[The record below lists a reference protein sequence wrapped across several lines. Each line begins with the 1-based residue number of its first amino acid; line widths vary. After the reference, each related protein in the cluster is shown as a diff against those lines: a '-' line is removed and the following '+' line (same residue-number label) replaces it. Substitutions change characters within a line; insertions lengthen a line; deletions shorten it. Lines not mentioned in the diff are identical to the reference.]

1 MEDLVANPW
10 IVGIGGGV
18 ISSLIVFFI
27 TKFFLSKKENKE
39 YEQKVRLATN
49 DVVYSVRPLVIDKA
63 IPTNDVL
70 AALRSAIAVKYGVKT
85 SDVIGIKQ
93 LVSILVLEILSN
105 SFLNSS
111 QKNEYCNLL
120 MTMKDEPSHIS
131 SNDAHKRKD
140 GRNLYISM
148 MLSLVCFSAV
158 FASIVT
164 SEKSHVVD
172 IEVYRKA
179 LLLVIS
185 TLMFL
190 LGFTSFTLLKLKDS
204 LRKRKEDL
212 DELKLKLSEYE
223 MSDISVDTK

>member
-1 MEDLVANPW
+1 MYMDDLIANPW

-49 DVVYSVRPLVIDKA
+49 EVVYAVRPLVIDKA
-63 IPTNDVL
+63 IPANDVL
-70 AALRSAIAVKYGVKT
+70 AALRSAIAVKYGVKV

-120 MTMKDEPSHIS
+120 MTMKDEPKQTP
-131 SNDAHKRKD
+131 SNDVHKRKSE
-140 GRNLYISM
+140 RNLYISM
-148 MLSLVCFSAV
+148 MLSLVCFGMVLGSV
-158 FASIVT
+158 VASK
-164 SEKSHVVD
+164 EKNVENV
-172 IEVYRKA
+172 EVYKQGFF
-179 LLLVIS
+179 VMIS
-185 TLMFL
+185 ALMFTFVL
-190 LGFTSFTLLKLKDS
+190 TTFTVYKLKER
-204 LRKRKEDL
+204 LKIRKIEL
-212 DELKLKLSEYE
+212 DKLKLKLDEYE
-223 MSDISVDTK
+223 TGTK

>member
-1 MEDLVANPW
+1 MDDLIANPW

-49 DVVYSVRPLVIDKA
+49 EVVYAVRPLVIDKA
-63 IPTNDVL
+63 IPANDVL
-70 AALRSAIAVKYGVKT
+70 AALRSAIAVKYGVKV

-120 MTMKDEPSHIS
+120 MAMKDEPKQTP
-131 SNDAHKRKD
+131 SNDVHKRKSE
-140 GRNLYISM
+140 RNLYISM
-148 MLSLVCFSAV
+148 MLSLLCFGMVLGSV
-158 FASIVT
+158 VASK
-164 SEKSHVVD
+164 EKNVENV
-172 IEVYRKA
+172 EVYKQGFF
-179 LLLVIS
+179 VMIS
-185 TLMFL
+185 ALMFTFVL
-190 LGFTSFTLLKLKDS
+190 TTFTLYKLKER
-204 LRKRKEDL
+204 LKKRKIEL
-212 DELKLKLSEYE
+212 DELKLKLDEYE
-223 MSDISVDTK
+223 TGAK

>member
-1 MEDLVANPW
+1 MDDLIANPW

-49 DVVYSVRPLVIDKA
+49 EVVYAVRPLVIDKA
-63 IPTNDVL
+63 IPANDVL
-70 AALRSAIAVKYGVKT
+70 AALRSAIAVKYGVKV

-120 MTMKDEPSHIS
+120 MTMKDEPKQTP
-131 SNDAHKRKD
+131 SNDVHKRKSE
-140 GRNLYISM
+140 RNLYISM
-148 MLSLVCFSAV
+148 MLSLLCFGMVLGSV
-158 FASIVT
+158 VASK
-164 SEKSHVVD
+164 EKNVENV
-172 IEVYRKA
+172 EVYKQGFFLINSA
-179 LLLVIS
+179 
-185 TLMFL
+185 LMFI
-190 LGFTSFTLLKLKDS
+190 LGLTTFTLYKLKER
-204 LRKRKEDL
+204 LKKRKIEL
-212 DELKLKLSEYE
+212 DKLKLKLDEYE
-223 MSDISVDTK
+223 TGAK

>member
-1 MEDLVANPW
+1 MYMDDLIANPW

-49 DVVYSVRPLVIDKA
+49 EVVYAVRPLVIDKA
-63 IPTNDVL
+63 IPANDVL
-70 AALRSAIAVKYGVKT
+70 AALRSAIAVKYGVKV

-120 MTMKDEPSHIS
+120 MTMKDEPKQTP
-131 SNDAHKRKD
+131 SNDVHKRKSE
-140 GRNLYISM
+140 RNLYISM
-148 MLSLVCFSAV
+148 MLSLLCFGMVLGSV
-158 FASIVT
+158 VASK
-164 SEKSHVVD
+164 EKNVENV
-172 IEVYRKA
+172 EVYKQGFF
-179 LLLVIS
+179 VMIS
-185 TLMFL
+185 ALMFTFVL
-190 LGFTSFTLLKLKDS
+190 TTFTLYKLKER
-204 LRKRKEDL
+204 LKKRKIEL
-212 DELKLKLSEYE
+212 DELKLKLDEYE
-223 MSDISVDTK
+223 TGAK

>member
-1 MEDLVANPW
+1 MYMDDLIANPW

-49 DVVYSVRPLVIDKA
+49 EVVYAVRPLVIDKA
-63 IPTNDVL
+63 IPANDVL
-70 AALRSAIAVKYGVKT
+70 AALRSAIAVKYGVKV

-120 MTMKDEPSHIS
+120 MTMKDEPKQTP
-131 SNDAHKRKD
+131 SNDVHKRKSE
-140 GRNLYISM
+140 RNLYISM
-148 MLSLVCFSAV
+148 MLSLLCFSAV
-158 FASIVT
+158 LGSVLASKEKNVEIV
-164 SEKSHVVD
+164 
-172 IEVYRKA
+172 EVYKQGFF
-179 LLLVIS
+179 LIIS
-185 TLMFL
+185 ALMFI
-190 LGFTSFTLLKLKDS
+190 LGLTTFTLYKLKER
-204 LRKRKEDL
+204 LKKRKIEL
-212 DELKLKLSEYE
+212 DKLKLKLDEYE
-223 MSDISVDTK
+223 TGAK

>member
-1 MEDLVANPW
+1 MYMDDLIANPW

-49 DVVYSVRPLVIDKA
+49 DVVYAVRPLVIDKA
-63 IPTNDVL
+63 IPSNDVL
-70 AALRSAIAVKYGVKT
+70 AALRSAIAVKYGVKV

-120 MTMKDEPSHIS
+120 MTMKDEPKQTP
-131 SNDAHKRKD
+131 SNDVHKRKSE
-140 GRNLYISM
+140 RNLYISM
-148 MLSLVCFSAV
+148 MLSLLCFSTV
-158 FASIVT
+158 LGSVLASKEKNVEIV
-164 SEKSHVVD
+164 
-172 IEVYRKA
+172 EVYKQGFF
-179 LLLVIS
+179 LIIS
-185 TLMFL
+185 ALMFI
-190 LGFTSFTLLKLKDS
+190 LGLTTFTLYKLKER
-204 LRKRKEDL
+204 LKKRKIEL
-212 DELKLKLSEYE
+212 DKLKLKLDEYE
-223 MSDISVDTK
+223 TGAK

>member
-1 MEDLVANPW
+1 MDDLIANPW

-49 DVVYSVRPLVIDKA
+49 EVVYAVRPLVIDKA
-63 IPTNDVL
+63 IPANDVL
-70 AALRSAIAVKYGVKT
+70 AALRSAIAVKYGVKV

-120 MTMKDEPSHIS
+120 MTMKDEPKQTP
-131 SNDAHKRKD
+131 SNDVHKRKSE
-140 GRNLYISM
+140 RNLYISM
-148 MLSLVCFSAV
+148 MLSLVCFGMVLGSV
-158 FASIVT
+158 VASK
-164 SEKSHVVD
+164 EKNVENV
-172 IEVYRKA
+172 EVYKQGFF
-179 LLLVIS
+179 VMIS
-185 TLMFL
+185 ALMFTFVL
-190 LGFTSFTLLKLKDS
+190 TTYTVYKLKER
-204 LRKRKEDL
+204 LKKRKIEL
-212 DELKLKLSEYE
+212 DKLKLKLDEYE
-223 MSDISVDTK
+223 TGTK

>member
-1 MEDLVANPW
+1 MYMDDLIANPW

-49 DVVYSVRPLVIDKA
+49 EVVYAVRPLVIDKA
-63 IPTNDVL
+63 IPANDVL
-70 AALRSAIAVKYGVKT
+70 AALRSAIAVKYGVKV

-120 MTMKDEPSHIS
+120 MTMKDEPKQTP
-131 SNDAHKRKD
+131 SNDGHKRKSE
-140 GRNLYISM
+140 RNLYISM
-148 MLSLVCFSAV
+148 MLSLLCFGMVLGSV
-158 FASIVT
+158 VASK
-164 SEKSHVVD
+164 EKNVENV
-172 IEVYRKA
+172 EVYKQGFF
-179 LLLVIS
+179 VMIS
-185 TLMFL
+185 ALMFTFVL
-190 LGFTSFTLLKLKDS
+190 TTFTLYKLKER
-204 LRKRKEDL
+204 LKKRKIEL
-212 DELKLKLSEYE
+212 DELKLKLDEYE
-223 MSDISVDTK
+223 TGAK

>member
-1 MEDLVANPW
+1 MDDLIANPW

-49 DVVYSVRPLVIDKA
+49 EVVYAVRPLVIDKA
-63 IPTNDVL
+63 IPANDVL
-70 AALRSAIAVKYGVKT
+70 AALRSAIAVKYGVKV

-120 MTMKDEPSHIS
+120 MTMKDEPKQTP
-131 SNDAHKRKD
+131 SNDVHKRKSE
-140 GRNLYISM
+140 RNLYTYRSNNEDKNKDKDYTHKYVTVSQFYRM
-148 MLSLVCFSAV
+148 RDSLKQEEFGH
-158 FASIVT
+158 T
-164 SEKSHVVD
+164 EKSDDFSEETKQDIEKQKMVVD
-172 IEVYRKA
+172 TIYKM
-179 LLLVIS
+179 IS
-185 TLMFL
+185 KKHTRINKIK
-190 LGFTSFTLLKLKDS
+190 G
-204 LRKRKEDL
+204 
-212 DELKLKLSEYE
+212 
-223 MSDISVDTK
+223 

>member
-1 MEDLVANPW
+1 MYMDDLIANPW

-49 DVVYSVRPLVIDKA
+49 EVVYAVRPLVIDKA
-63 IPTNDVL
+63 IPANDVL
-70 AALRSAIAVKYGVKT
+70 AALRSAIAVKYGVKV

-120 MTMKDEPSHIS
+120 MTMKDEPKQTP
-131 SNDAHKRKD
+131 SNDVHKRKSE
-140 GRNLYISM
+140 RNLYISM
-148 MLSLVCFSAV
+148 MLSLLCFSAV
-158 FASIVT
+158 LGSVLASK
-164 SEKSHVVD
+164 EKNVENV
-172 IEVYRKA
+172 EVYKQGFF
-179 LLLVIS
+179 VMIS
-185 TLMFL
+185 ALMFTFVL
-190 LGFTSFTLLKLKDS
+190 TTFTLYKLKER
-204 LRKRKEDL
+204 LKKRKIEL
-212 DELKLKLSEYE
+212 DKLKLKLDEYE
-223 MSDISVDTK
+223 TGAK

>member
-1 MEDLVANPW
+1 MYMDDLIANPW

-49 DVVYSVRPLVIDKA
+49 EVVYAVRPLVIDKA
-63 IPTNDVL
+63 IPANDVL
-70 AALRSAIAVKYGVKT
+70 AALRSAIAVKYGVKV

-120 MTMKDEPSHIS
+120 MTMKDEPKQTP
-131 SNDAHKRKD
+131 SNDVHKRKSE
-140 GRNLYISM
+140 RNLYISI
-148 MLSLVCFSAV
+148 MLSLLCFGMVLGSV
-158 FASIVT
+158 VASK
-164 SEKSHVVD
+164 EKNVENV
-172 IEVYRKA
+172 EVYKQGFF
-179 LLLVIS
+179 VMIS
-185 TLMFL
+185 ALMFTFVL
-190 LGFTSFTLLKLKDS
+190 TTFTVYKLKER
-204 LRKRKEDL
+204 LKKRKIEL
-212 DELKLKLSEYE
+212 DKLKLKLDEYE
-223 MSDISVDTK
+223 TGAK

>member
-1 MEDLVANPW
+1 MDDLIANPW

-49 DVVYSVRPLVIDKA
+49 EVVYAVRPLVIDKA
-63 IPTNDVL
+63 IPANDVL
-70 AALRSAIAVKYGVKT
+70 AALRSAIAVKYGVKV

-120 MTMKDEPSHIS
+120 MTMKDEPKQTP
-131 SNDAHKRKD
+131 SNDVHKRKSE
-140 GRNLYISM
+140 RNLYISM
-148 MLSLVCFSAV
+148 MLSLLCFGMVLGSV
-158 FASIVT
+158 VASK
-164 SEKSHVVD
+164 EKNVENV
-172 IEVYRKA
+172 EVYKQGFF
-179 LLLVIS
+179 VMIS
-185 TLMFL
+185 ALMFTFVL
-190 LGFTSFTLLKLKDS
+190 TTFTLYKLKER
-204 LRKRKEDL
+204 LKKRKIEL
-212 DELKLKLSEYE
+212 DELKLKLDEYE
-223 MSDISVDTK
+223 TGTK

>member
-1 MEDLVANPW
+1 MDDLIANPW

-49 DVVYSVRPLVIDKA
+49 EVVYAVRPLVIDKA
-63 IPTNDVL
+63 IPANDVL
-70 AALRSAIAVKYGVKT
+70 AALRSAIAVKYGVKV

-120 MTMKDEPSHIS
+120 MTMKDEPKQTP
-131 SNDAHKRKD
+131 SNDVHKRKSE
-140 GRNLYISM
+140 RNLYISM
-148 MLSLVCFSAV
+148 MLSLVCFGMVLGSV
-158 FASIVT
+158 VASK
-164 SEKSHVVD
+164 EKNVENV
-172 IEVYRKA
+172 EVYKQGFF
-179 LLLVIS
+179 VMIS
-185 TLMFL
+185 ALMFTFVL
-190 LGFTSFTLLKLKDS
+190 TTFTVYKLKER
-204 LRKRKEDL
+204 LKIRKIEL
-212 DELKLKLSEYE
+212 DKLKLKLDEYE
-223 MSDISVDTK
+223 TGTK

>member
-1 MEDLVANPW
+1 MYMDDLIANPW

-49 DVVYSVRPLVIDKA
+49 EVVYAVRPLVIDKA
-63 IPTNDVL
+63 IPANGVL
-70 AALRSAIAVKYGVKT
+70 AALRSAIAVKYGVKV

-120 MTMKDEPSHIS
+120 MTMKDEPKQTP
-131 SNDAHKRKD
+131 SNDVHKRKSE
-140 GRNLYISM
+140 RNLYISM
-148 MLSLVCFSAV
+148 MLSLLCFGMVLGSV
-158 FASIVT
+158 VASK
-164 SEKSHVVD
+164 EKNVENV
-172 IEVYRKA
+172 EVYKQGFF
-179 LLLVIS
+179 VMIS
-185 TLMFL
+185 ALMFTFVL
-190 LGFTSFTLLKLKDS
+190 TTFTLYKLKER
-204 LRKRKEDL
+204 LKKRKIEL
-212 DELKLKLSEYE
+212 DELKLKLDEYE
-223 MSDISVDTK
+223 TGTK

>member
-1 MEDLVANPW
+1 MYMDDLIANPW

-49 DVVYSVRPLVIDKA
+49 DVVYAVRPLVIDKA
-63 IPTNDVL
+63 IPDNDVL
-70 AALRSAIAVKYGVKT
+70 AALRSAIAVKYGVKV

-120 MTMKDEPSHIS
+120 MTMKDEPKQTP
-131 SNDAHKRKD
+131 SNDVHKRKSE
-140 GRNLYISM
+140 RNLYISM
-148 MLSLVCFSAV
+148 MLSLFCFSAV
-158 FASIVT
+158 LGSVLASKEKNVEIV
-164 SEKSHVVD
+164 
-172 IEVYRKA
+172 EVYKQGFF
-179 LLLVIS
+179 LIIS
-185 TLMFL
+185 ALMFI
-190 LGFTSFTLLKLKDS
+190 LGLTTFTLYKLKER
-204 LRKRKEDL
+204 LKKRKIEL
-212 DELKLKLSEYE
+212 DKLKLKLDEYE
-223 MSDISVDTK
+223 TGAK